1 MGLSSVLPYENYILT
16 TALPAV
22 EVSKRL
28 ADNIEPKSNSLF
40 TFGGRVSVKPYEG
53 IVENGAFKISRI
65 INYRNAFLPVINGV
79 ITSTPRGTSVLVKM
93 RLVTVVLIFIVFWL
107 GMVGF
112 AGTGLLLAGIFKIQS
127 DPPVNLLPYSF
138 IPLGMFFMGVFMTSY
153 AFKRE
158 SKKSKIFLE
167 ELLEGV
173 EE

>member
-1 MGLSSVLPYENYILT
+1 MSLSSFLPYENYILT
-16 TALPAV
+16 TALPAA
-22 EVSKRL
+22 EVNKRL
-28 ADNIEPKSNSLF
+28 ADNIEPKSNSPF

-53 IVENGAFKISRI
+53 KIENGEFTINRI
-65 INYRNAFLPVINGV
+65 INYRNSFLPVINGV
-79 ITSTPRGTSVLVKM
+79 IASTPRGTTIFVKM
-93 RLVTVVLIFIVFWL
+93 RLVIIVLIFIIFWL

-127 DPPVNLLPYSF
+127 DPPVNFLPYSF

-158 SKKSKIFLE
+158 SKKAKIFLE